1 MALVTHVIFLSEGTR
16 LLRVRTKYGVGHGPP
31 HGVSHGVEVVNFP
44 KKKET
49 GNFNNFLI
57 IFMLPIILDYCALVV
72 NNVFRIVKLS
82 AHHPRG
88 GW

>member
-1 MALVTHVIFLSEGTR
+1 MG
-16 LLRVRTKYGVGHGPP
+16 
-31 HGVSHGVEVVNFP
+31 VVNFP

-49 GNFNNFLI
+49 GNFNNCLI
-57 IFMLPIILDYCALVV
+57 IFMLPSILDYCALVV